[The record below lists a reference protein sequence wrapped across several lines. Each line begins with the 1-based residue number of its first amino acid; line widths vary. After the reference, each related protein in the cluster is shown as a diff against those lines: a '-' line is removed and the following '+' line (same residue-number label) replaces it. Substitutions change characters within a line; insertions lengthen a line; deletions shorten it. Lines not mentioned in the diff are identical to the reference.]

1 MNARV
6 RAVLTD
12 DEGTPFAGIGV
23 IRLLRAI
30 DEHGSINHAAK
41 VYGLSYVKAWNMMN
55 RLEKNIGK
63 VVLKRTSGG
72 QHGGGAELTPFGKRF
87 LKSFEAYQDRMS
99 RAAETGRKRFLH
111 ELNKEEDK

>member
-12 DEGTPFAGIGV
+12 DGGAPFAGIGV
-23 IRLLRAI
+23 IRLLKAI

-55 RLEKNIGK
+55 RLEMNTGK
-63 VVLKRTSGG
+63 AVLKRTSGG
-72 QHGGGAELTPFGKRF
+72 QHGGGAVLTPFGKRF

-99 RAAETGRKRFLH
+99 RAAATGMQRFLCD
-111 ELNKEEDK
+111 LNKEEDQ